1 MLKRASVFAL
11 FTALIMGTTIYT
23 NAQDKTIVF
32 VSVPEKTDP
41 VTGEHADKPFID
53 DLIARGYDVITF
65 YNTALELAPQAS
77 LDTLNNADLVIIG
90 RSTASSAFQDPHKQA
105 WNAVTAPMLLLQ
117 LWSARLSRL
126 NWFNSDQ
133 CTHFNDL
140 GVVMDAFI
148 EEPSEPVFEG
158 LTSDEIPWCTGA
170 YDVIETNDS
179 GNGLL
184 LASSIG
190 DGFVQFVRFEEGDE
204 FYDGAG
210 DFPAAPR
217 TFIGNGNDN
226 LRTDAGEYIYYY
238 YNFTDESKEIYFKEI
253 DRLAGRITDV
263 EDSGNKE
270 SAPRNYGLYQN
281 YPNPFNPT
289 TTIAFALGKSD
300 RTTIRVFNV
309 MGQLVETLMDEKLE
323 AGIHEVVFHAEN
335 LNSGIYYYSI
345 HSGDFAQVREMILLK

>member
-1 MLKRASVFAL
+1 MLKRATVFAL
-11 FTALIMGTTIYT
+11 YMVLILGITIYA

-41 VTGEHADKPFID
+41 LTGEHADKPFID
-53 DLIARGYDVITF
+53 DLIARGYEVITF

-90 RSTASSAFQDPHKQA
+90 RSTASTDFQPPHREA
-105 WNAVTAPMLLLQ
+105 WNTVTAPMLLLQ
-117 LWSARLSRL
+117 LWCARSSRL

-133 CTHFNDL
+133 CTHYNDI

-148 EEPSEPVFEG
+148 EEPGDPIFEG
-158 LTSDEIPWCTGA
+158 FTTEEIPWCTGA
-170 YDVIETNDS
+170 YDVIEADDS

-184 LASSIG
+184 LASSVP
-190 DGFVQFVRFEEGDE
+190 DGYVQFVRFEEGEE
-204 FYDGAG
+204 FYGGAG
-210 DFPAAPR
+210 DFPAGPR

-238 YNFTDESKEIYFKEI
+238 YNFTDESKEIYFREV
-253 DRLAGRITDV
+253 DRMAGRTTDV
-263 EDSGNKE
+263 EDYGNKD
-270 SAPRNYGLYQN
+270 SAPVNYGLFQN

-289 TTIAFALGKSD
+289 TTITFALGKSD
-300 RTTIRVFNV
+300 RTTIQVFNV
-309 MGQLVETLMDEKLE
+309 MGQLVETLIDGKLE
-323 AGIHEVVFHAEN
+323 AGIHQVVFQAEK

-345 HSGDFAQVREMILLK
+345 HSGDFTQVREMVLLK